1 MEEIRKEHAK
11 EKGSVFMKSN
21 HKRLFSLLL
30 AGSMMFGL
38 AACGDK
44 NGSSASGKNSSSEPS
59 GEPLVVGVQSSLISA
74 PTVYAKE
81 KGYFDELG
89 LNVELVMF
97 PNGSPEN
104 EGLAAEQL
112 DIASNGLASVFP
124 VSSGLCAF
132 VAETDTIGKSTW
144 IMARPDNPV
153 FDKQG
158 EIAEYPEMYGSKDA
172 LKGQTILGATS
183 TISHHMAAAY
193 MSRFGLEA
201 GADYEF
207 LNMDNSA
214 AVQAFLAGEG
224 DMIATADFNLL
235 EQLEAGGAKRV
246 ASYQDATGGD
256 FLNGI
261 VARYDVLEERR
272 ADVVLFLKGMYRAA
286 EELQN
291 DLDLRVKYWCKF
303 YSENGKEA
311 SEEAFRQEAET
322 RIYVTPEYMKSDDY
336 VMGSGLVGTGVFF
349 ASIGT
354 IDEDQAENVKKGI
367 DGSLIEDALGITVK
381 TAK

>member
-1 MEEIRKEHAK
+1 LGKIRKEHAK

-44 NGSSASGKNSSSEPS
+44 NGSSASGQNSSSEPS
-59 GEPLVVGVQSSLISA
+59 GEPLVVGVQSSIISV
-74 PTVYAKE
+74 PTVYAEE

-89 LNVELVMF
+89 LDVELVMF

-112 DIASNGLASVFP
+112 DIASNGLASVF
-124 VSSGLCAF
+124 SMGSGLCAW
-132 VAETDTIGKSTW
+132 VAETDTIGESTW

-158 EIAEYPEMYGSKDA
+158 EIAGHPKMYGSKDA
-172 LKGQTILGATS
+172 LKGQSILGATS
-183 TISHHMAAAY
+183 TISHHMVAAY
-193 MSRFGLEA
+193 MNQFGLEA

-224 DMIATADFNLL
+224 DMIGTADFNFL
-235 EQLEAGGAKRV
+235 EQLEKGGAKRV
-246 ASYQDATGGD
+246 ASYQDATGGE

-261 VARYDVLEERR
+261 LARYDVLEERR

-291 DLDLRVKYWCKF
+291 NPDLRVEYSHKF
-303 YSENGKEA
+303 YNDNGKAA
-311 SEEAFRQEAET
+311 SEEAVRQEAES

-336 VMGSGLVGTGVFF
+336 VMGYGMVGTGAFF

-354 IDEDQAENVKKGI
+354 IDEDQAENVKKAI

-381 TAK
+381 TAN